1 MNSMVYTVHI
11 DGTSR
16 GNPGPAA
23 WAYTITASDGTV
35 TECGGHLGTA
45 TNNVAEYTA
54 LLQALD
60 QLYQMGARQAVI
72 HSDSELL
79 VKQMNG
85 QYQVKDAHLKQL
97 YEQAKAKCQRL
108 DSVQLLHVRRE
119 QNRRADE
126 LCNQTLGSRASK
138 PASTAPTD
146 SPTAAPTAAPTGQAP
161 GQSAAL
167 PVSPTQSAPQAP
179 GQSAALPVS
188 PTQSAARSAATA
200 KLPTKK
206 AKRPRPDITADA
218 LECLRAA
225 ANAWARGNA
234 NDPPPEAVWEQLLSI
249 LHEDRSER

>member
-11 DGTSR
+11 DGASR

-138 PASTAPTD
+138 PASTAAPTD
-146 SPTAAPTAAPTGQAP
+146 APTSAPTGQVS
-161 GQSAAL
+161 GRSAAL

>member
-11 DGTSR
+11 DGASR

-138 PASTAPTD
+138 PASTAAPTVAPTD
-146 SPTAAPTAAPTGQAP
+146 APTSAPTGQVS
-161 GQSAAL
+161 GRSAA
-167 PVSPTQSAPQAP
+167 
-179 GQSAALPVS
+179 AAGAAK
-188 PTQSAARSAATA
+188 SAARSAATA

>member
-11 DGTSR
+11 DGASR

-138 PASTAPTD
+138 PASTAAPTVAPTD
-146 SPTAAPTAAPTGQAP
+146 APTSAPTGQVS
-161 GQSAAL
+161 GRSAA
-167 PVSPTQSAPQAP
+167 
-179 GQSAALPVS
+179 AAGAAK
-188 PTQSAARSAATA
+188 SAARSAGVS
-200 KLPTKK
+200 KSPNKP

>member
-11 DGTSR
+11 DGASR

-138 PASTAPTD
+138 PASTAPTV
-146 SPTAAPTAAPTGQAP
+146 APTDAPTSAPTGQVS
-161 GQSAAL
+161 GRSAA
-167 PVSPTQSAPQAP
+167 
-179 GQSAALPVS
+179 AAGAAK
-188 PTQSAARSAATA
+188 SAARSAATA

>member
-11 DGTSR
+11 DGASR

-138 PASTAPTD
+138 PASTAAPTVAPTD
-146 SPTAAPTAAPTGQAP
+146 APTSAPTGQ
-161 GQSAAL
+161 
-167 PVSPTQSAPQAP
+167 VS

>member
-11 DGTSR
+11 DGASR

-167 PVSPTQSAPQAP
+167 PVSPTQSA
-179 GQSAALPVS
+179 
-188 PTQSAARSAATA
+188 ARSAATA